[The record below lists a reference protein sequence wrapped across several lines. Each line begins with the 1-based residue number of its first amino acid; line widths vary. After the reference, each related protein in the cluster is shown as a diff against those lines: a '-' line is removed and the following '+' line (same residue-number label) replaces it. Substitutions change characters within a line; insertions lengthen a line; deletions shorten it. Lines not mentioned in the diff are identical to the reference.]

1 MEVCGERHIVFWSI
15 DSNGGY
21 LVGGFQFGLGSL
33 KGLEGGELDFLKK
46 CLSLK
51 DLLRFWYSSR
61 MDWLVGGGKG
71 V

>member
-1 MEVCGERHIVFWSI
+1 MEREILYLWSI

-33 KGLEGGELDFLKK
+33 KGLEGGELKSLKK

-51 DLLRFWYSSR
+51 DLCRF
-61 MDWLVGGGKG
+61 
-71 V
+71 